1 MNKKKWSCWLLLSGV
16 LVLAVAVLHVGF
28 DTFGSEITYPTRP
41 IKLIVPWPPGGRTD
55 IAARVWAPF
64 LEKELGVPVIVTN
77 IPGAGGVIGGTALI
91 HSPPDGYTIGIL
103 SISLNLAQWTK
114 VPPFKFD
121 ELEPV
126 CMIFSTPMT
135 LVVHRDAPWQTLKE
149 YLDYARAN
157 PGAILHSASG
167 VGTSQHIISAAFH
180 RAAGVM
186 VTFIPYDGDG
196 PAALAVVTKE
206 VHAGGSPMIA
216 LKPFL
221 DAGEVRVLGISSA
234 QRSPLYPD
242 IPTFREQNVDFALE
256 SFDGIY
262 VPKGT
267 PEAVIEKLEAAFRRM
282 SMNPDFVKA
291 MADIYYEVSFM
302 PRAQFKEYLAVTNAL
317 LEAVVTELGLKLV
330 P

>member
-1 MNKKKWSCWLLLSGV
+1 MKKCSYARLLTGV
-16 LVLAVAVLHVGF
+16 LALVVTALHVGF
-28 DTFGSEITYPTRP
+28 ATYGSDIKYPAGP
-41 IKLIVPWPPGGRTD
+41 IKLIVPWPAGGRTD

-64 LEKELGVPVIVTN
+64 LERELGVPVIVTN
-77 IPGAGGVIGGTALI
+77 VPGAGGVIGGTALI
-91 HSPPDGYTIGIL
+91 GSAPDGYTIGIL

-114 VPPFKFD
+114 VPPFKFG

-135 LVVHRDAPWQTLKE
+135 LVVHADAPWQTLE
-149 YLDYARAN
+149 DYLNYARAN
-157 PGAILHSASG
+157 PGKILHSASG

-180 RAAGVM
+180 RAAGVE

-196 PAALAVVTKE
+196 PAARAVAIKE

-221 DAGEVRVLGISSA
+221 DAGEVRVLGVSSA
-234 QRSPLYPD
+234 ERSPLYSD
-242 IPTFREQNVDFALE
+242 IPTFREQGIDFSLE

-267 PEAVIEKLEAAFRRM
+267 PEAVVEKLEAAFARM
-282 SMNPDFVKA
+282 SMNPEFVKA
-291 MADIYYEVSFM
+291 MAGIYYEVAFM
-302 PRAQFKEYLAVTNAL
+302 PRAQFKAYLRVANAL
-317 LEAVVTELGLKLV
+317 LEEVVTALGLKLA